1 MTESLTRPPAPE
13 PAAANPAADRP
24 TRPGRARAALRRV
37 RPRHRT
43 RPRDG
48 SRSGP
53 RALPSWAIL
62 ASAAL
67 TGGLLGAGYG
77 LVTTPQYTA
86 TSYVVAVPTD
96 ESDPASALGF
106 AQAYGRVAT
115 QLAVLGDAQMWA
127 GVPVATLE
135 ESVRTATSPDAPMV
149 SVRATSSRPEEAAD
163 MANAVSRA
171 LTRHAETSADDTH
184 VELRHFARATKPS
197 EASSASSTVTGLVG
211 ASAGGLLGGLAL
223 LARPRRSAREPGRT
237 AAGPA
242 AVPGPAS
249 AADVRGQL

>member
-1 MTESLTRPPAPE
+1 MTEPLTRPPAD
-13 PAAANPAADRP
+13 PAAAIPAGRP
-24 TRPGRARAALRRV
+24 TRPARARTALRRV
-37 RPRHRT
+37 RTRT
-43 RPRDG
+43 RT
-48 SRSGP
+48 
-53 RALPSWAIL
+53 LPSG
-62 ASAAL
+62 AAL
-67 TGGLLGAGYG
+67 AAGALAGGLLGAGYG
-77 LVTTPQYTA
+77 LVTVPQYTA

-127 GVPVATLE
+127 GVPVATLK

-149 SVRATSSRPEEAAD
+149 SVTATSSRPGDAAD

-184 VELRHFARATKPS
+184 VELRQFARATAPT
-197 EASSASSTVTGLVG
+197 EASSASPAVTGLVG

-223 LARPRRSAREPGRT
+223 LVRPRRAARGPGRT
-237 AAGPA
+237 AT